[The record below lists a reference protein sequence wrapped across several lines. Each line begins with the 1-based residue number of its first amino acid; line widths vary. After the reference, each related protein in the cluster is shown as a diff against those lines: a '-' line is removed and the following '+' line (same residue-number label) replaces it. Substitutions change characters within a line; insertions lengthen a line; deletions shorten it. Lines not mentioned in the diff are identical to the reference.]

1 MIIDK
6 YTKIVLTVI
15 AVSLVTIAFSNIN
28 ETMIEPAMA
37 GSDCGDR
44 SWNPCYVE
52 VTNTVR
58 VRK

>member
-15 AVSLVTIAFSNIN
+15 AVSLAAIAFSDIN
-28 ETMIEPAMA
+28 ETMIKPAMA
-37 GSDCGDR
+37 SSDCGDR

-52 VTNTVR
+52 VTNTIR
-58 VRK
+58 IKD

>member
-15 AVSLVTIAFSNIN
+15 AISLVTIAFSNIN
-28 ETMIEPAMA
+28 ETMVEPAMA
-37 GSDCGDR
+37 SSDCGER

-52 VTNTVR
+52 VTNTVK

>member
-15 AVSLVTIAFSNIN
+15 AISLVTIAFSNIN

-37 GSDCGDR
+37 SSDCGE
-44 SWNPCYVE
+44 SWNPCYVR
-52 VTNTVR
+52 VTNTVK